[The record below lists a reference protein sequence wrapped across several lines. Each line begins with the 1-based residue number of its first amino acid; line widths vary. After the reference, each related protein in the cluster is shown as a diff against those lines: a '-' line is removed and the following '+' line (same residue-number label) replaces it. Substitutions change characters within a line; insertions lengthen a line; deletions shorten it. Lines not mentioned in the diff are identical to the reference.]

1 MLHEAMADP
10 SSLWPAISAVGAVA
24 SVLGSLAVFVGRH
37 LLIRRL
43 VCGFSTVSLP
53 PGTGASGPGAESPQL
68 LQITI
73 LNRSFRGVDSGDL
86 GGTPLS
92 FEVGAR
98 LREIIKGP
106 GQSSNAVIAEG
117 HKGEALEIKQL
128 RVPAWESTV
137 LNILVDGQPQY
148 LQKITNDPPGMKV
161 KVLNPKSTPKTPSIA
176 PWGAITLA
184 VVGVVLIGAW
194 TGFQVGDNRGNPASP
209 PSPSASP
216 SPGPSGGSGS
226 EQAAP
231 PSAAELAAAAD
242 LNSGN
247 PGTQA
252 TGITKLQNLLQ
263 TAPDQQPNV
272 IGSLAKYIRRVSPAG
287 DNDQPVTVNVQQ
299 ALTVLARRNPA
310 QDGGITIDLEN
321 VNLTQ
326 ANLRGIDLSDA
337 ELGNADFSLANLDGA
352 DLSGASLI
360 SAFLGGATIDGA
372 KFSGANLGG
381 ATFWDTSLCKG
392 QTPVH
397 RDEGYNCNQSG

>member
-1 MLHEAMADP
+1 MLHEATADP

-43 VCGFSTVSLP
+43 VCGFSAIPLP
-53 PGTGASGPGAESPQL
+53 PGAGAGGPGAESPQL

-117 HKGEALEIKQL
+117 HRGEALEIKQL

-161 KVLNPKSTPKTPSIA
+161 KVLNPKSTPKTPSMA

-184 VVGVVLIGAW
+184 VVGVVMIGAW
-194 TGFQVGDNRGNPASP
+194 TGFQVGDNPGTQALP

-216 SPGPSGGSGS
+216 SGGSGN

-231 PSAAELAAAAD
+231 PSAAELAAAAN

-252 TGITKLQNLLQ
+252 DGITKLQSLMQ
-263 TAPDQQPNV
+263 AAPDQQPNV
-272 IGSLAKYIRRVSPAG
+272 IGSLTKYIRRVSPAG
-287 DNDQPVTVNVQQ
+287 NNDQPVTVNVQQ

-310 QDGGITIDLEN
+310 HDGGITIDLEN

-337 ELGNADFSLANLDGA
+337 ELGDSDFSVANLDGA
-352 DLSGASLI
+352 DLSGASLT

-372 KFSGANLGG
+372 RFSGANLGG
-381 ATFWDTSLCKG
+381 ASFWDTSLCKG
-392 QTPVH
+392 QTPV
-397 RDEGYNCNQSG
+397 RRGEGYDCNQNG